1 MISQYRIS
9 RTVTP
14 AATMALV
21 TLDQAKLV
29 LGITDTANDAAL
41 SAQIGQVSAAIQRY
55 CDRVLV
61 QQGYRDQFRYV
72 LNWMLVGEPLP
83 LRQYPLAVDENGYPI
98 ASVVQDGV
106 SVDAATL
113 EANTDRGYLY
123 RLDGGGAFG
132 WTGMLITVDYT
143 AGYDPV
149 PEDLQAAC
157 LEWLSGR
164 WYSVGEDPALRAE
177 TIPDLITQTYNGG
190 SSSGGEAGGAAA
202 MPMSVRDML
211 APFVR
216 PAL

>member
-14 AATMALV
+14 AASMDLV
-21 TLDQAKLV
+21 TLDQAKLA
-29 LGITDTANDAAL
+29 LGITDTASDQKL
-41 SAQIGQVSAAIQRY
+41 SAQIGQVSAAIHRW

-61 QQGYRDQFRYV
+61 RQGYRDQFRYV
-72 LNWMLVGEPLP
+72 LNWMCVGEPLP

-106 SVDAATL
+106 AVDAATL
-113 EANTDRGYLY
+113 EANTERGYLY
-123 RLDGGGAFG
+123 RLDSGAAFG
-132 WTGMLITVDYT
+132 WTGLLITVDYT

-177 TIPDLITQTYNGG
+177 TIPDLITQTYNSGGGADGGGG
-190 SSSGGEAGGAAA
+190 SS

-211 APFVR
+211 APYVR